1 MIKKETAISQSN
13 ERLTPFAED
22 FMFSLVMRDPD
33 ICKGLL
39 ELILPEADIG
49 EVRVTTPDNVLFD
62 ENGVAP
68 ICAAD

>member
-1 MIKKETAISQSN
+1 MTETKIADKYDLI
-13 ERLTPFAED
+13 PFTDD
-22 FMFSLVMRDPD
+22 FTFSLVMRDPE
-33 ICKGLL
+33 ICRDFLN
-39 ELILPEADIG
+39 LILPEADIG